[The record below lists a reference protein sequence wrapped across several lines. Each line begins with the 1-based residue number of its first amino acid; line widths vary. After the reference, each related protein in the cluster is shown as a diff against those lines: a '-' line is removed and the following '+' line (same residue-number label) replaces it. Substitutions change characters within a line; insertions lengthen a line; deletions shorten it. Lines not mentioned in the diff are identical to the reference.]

1 MRSMTLSA
9 GVAIFV
15 AAGFP
20 AAAIEMRDIPA
31 ALAVPGGK
39 VLATVAAVGT
49 QNYECVRVPKGQLA
63 WSFREPVATFV
74 MDGKPAGRH
83 FAGPTW
89 EFTDGSR
96 LTARVVE
103 KTAGKAANDI
113 PWLKLAVVEKAKK
126 GPASGTKWVLRIDT
140 EGGALAGPCPTEK
153 ERRAEAYK
161 ATYVFL
167 K

>member
-1 MRSMTLSA
+1 MRSLMLSA
-9 GVAIFV
+9 WPALLVATSMPAV
-15 AAGFP
+15 AL
-20 AAAIEMRDIPA
+20 EMRDLPP

-39 VLATVAAVGT
+39 ILATVAAVGT

-63 WSFREPVATFV
+63 WSFREPAATFA

-96 LTARVVE
+96 LTARVVDKAAG
-103 KTAGKAANDI
+103 KTANDL
-113 PWLKLAVVEKAKK
+113 PWLKLAVVDRAKK
-126 GPASGTKWVLRIDT
+126 GPASGTKWVLRIET
-140 EGGALAGPCPTEK
+140 EGGALAGQCPTEK
-153 ERRAEAYK
+153 ERRAEPYK